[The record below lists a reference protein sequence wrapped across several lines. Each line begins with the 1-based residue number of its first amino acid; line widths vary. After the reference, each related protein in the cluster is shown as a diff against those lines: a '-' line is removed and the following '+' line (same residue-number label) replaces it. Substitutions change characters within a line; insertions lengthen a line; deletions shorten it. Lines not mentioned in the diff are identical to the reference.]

1 MIFDL
6 DIKSLEL
13 FDAGKMNI
21 KKGTYIRFPYYVIH
35 HNPEFWPEPEQFKP
49 ERFLK
54 ENSHNIIPY
63 SWIPFG
69 SGPRACIGERF
80 AMVEMK
86 IALVKLLQK
95 FTPALD
101 ENSKLEILKGDQ
113 FLYSYNDFDLKFV
126 KRN

>member
-1 MIFDL
+1 MNVI
-6 DIKSLEL
+6 IS
-13 FDAGKMNI
+13 GKMNI

-35 HNPEFWPEPEQFKP
+35 HNPEFWPEPELFKP

-54 ENSHNIIPY
+54 ENAHNIVPY
-63 SWIPFG
+63 SWVPFG

-86 IALVKLLQK
+86 IAMVKLLQK

-101 ENSKLEILKGDQ
+101 ENSKIEILKGDQ
-113 FLYSYNDFDLKFV
+113 FLYSYNDFDLKFN